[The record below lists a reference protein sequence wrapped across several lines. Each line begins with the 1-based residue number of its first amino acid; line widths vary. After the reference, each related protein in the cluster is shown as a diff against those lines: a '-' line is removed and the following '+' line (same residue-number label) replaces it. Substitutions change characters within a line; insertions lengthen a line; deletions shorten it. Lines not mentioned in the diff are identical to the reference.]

1 MTVQGFQIFV
11 LLPGCEL
18 HEQCNQF
25 LVLRFSGISQAA
37 DAATQQV
44 IYLTFQNDWTQQ
56 IMRSHE
62 QLYQIHNAMFDYFQ
76 WATYSNLFVRIHG
89 KEVRTNL
96 IFRSLNDQPMTN
108 QEVFCISNK
117 PFQNVHCQSG
127 QETSMPTNKLAFSS
141 RFRGI
146 AYPDSIVS
154 TTLIDQQI
162 PQGTLQYISEKRT
175 KRLVGALILTGVIT
189 GTVAIGASLGL
200 GHAIAESRLY
210 SALDDLRED
219 INADLHDIL
228 QRINTNDARLQ
239 QQTNQLADK
248 LTRQIVNLE
257 IVRTD
262 LLALRQFVRTFASQQ
277 NQINQRISRQLFLQ
291 TEMQMAINMDIYN
304 RLERLETKAGDK
316 YSPVKSAVILQEI
329 IEQLRPWDVNDGLAT
344 FTFQQGCVTCEH
356 IQDLRNHSFL
366 SWNDLREIQLNLSW
380 PQLAQGWTN
389 LSLPNLTNLLVD
401 VETMTLRSDIALAE
415 PPNFWVNVANGVK
428 NFGKKIGDVLGIGW
442 EIVITCVGV
451 FVFLILICIVVRSKR
466 E

>member
-1 MTVQGFQIFV
+1 MFISTPNRVTVHPPR
-11 LLPGCEL
+11 L
-18 HEQCNQF
+18 
-25 LVLRFSGISQAA
+25 SA
-37 DAATQQV
+37 
-44 IYLTFQNDWTQQ
+44 LTSAHSWHLTIAGWTA
-56 IMRSHE
+56 E
-62 QLYQIHNAMFDYFQ
+62 
-76 WATYSNLFVRIHG
+76 W
-89 KEVRTNL
+89 
-96 IFRSLNDQPMTN
+96 
-108 QEVFCISNK
+108 
-117 PFQNVHCQSG
+117 
-127 QETSMPTNKLAFSS
+127 ETSMPTNKLAFSS
-141 RFRGI
+141 RFRGT

-162 PQGTLQYISEKRT
+162 PQGALQYVSEKRT
-175 KRLVGALILTGVIT
+175 KRLVGALILTSVIT

-200 GHAIAESRLY
+200 GHAIAENRLY
-210 SALDDLRED
+210 SALDDSRED

-228 QRINTNDARLQ
+228 QRINANDARLQ
-239 QQTNQLADK
+239 QQTNQFADK

-277 NQINQRISRQLFLQ
+277 NQINQRISRQLYLQ

-304 RLERLETKAGDK
+304 RLECLETKAGYK

-329 IEQLRPWDVNDGLAT
+329 IEQLGPWDVNDGLAT

-366 SWNDLREIQLNLSW
+366 FWNNLRKIQHNLSW

-389 LSLPNLTNLLVD
+389 ISLPNLTNLLVN
-401 VETMTLRSDIALAE
+401 VETMTLQSDIALAE
-415 PPNFWVNVANGVK
+415 PPNFWVNVADGVK
-428 NFGKKIGDVLGIGW
+428 NIGKKIGDVLGIGW
-442 EIVITCVGV
+442 EIAIICVGV